1 MIIRTAS
8 WDKPELAPS
17 EQRRFIPADSRAAH
31 GPEKTR
37 GHLHLSG
44 WQVDRLRGSF
54 VCQKGKA
61 S

>member
-1 MIIRTAS
+1 MIVRTAS

-37 GHLHLSG
+37 GHLHLS
-44 WQVDRLRGSF
+44 
-54 VCQKGKA
+54 
-61 S
+61 